1 MNFFKNL
8 KPVIAIDG
16 TAGSGKG
23 TLAESLA
30 KILNFDHLD
39 TGIIYRIYAF
49 ETLKNNK
56 PNLNPEKLIEWFNN
70 KEKLK
75 ELRTERISKISSKI
89 SQESNVRKSLVNIQR
104 EFADNPPNGMG
115 SVIDGRDIGT
125 VIVPNAEIKFFV
137 DADVK
142 IRAHRRTLQLKLNPS
157 EYKSILSNM
166 IERDHKDSKREL
178 SPLKATKESFHI
190 NTSNINEK
198 EVLSMA
204 LEHIKKNTDFI

>member
-23 TLAESLA
+23 TLAENLA

-39 TGIIYRIYAF
+39 SGLIYRIYAF

-56 PNLNPEKLIEWFNN
+56 PNLNPEKLNEWFNN
-70 KEKLK
+70 KKKLE

-104 EFADNPPNGMG
+104 QFADNPPNGLG

-166 IERDHKDSKREL
+166 IERDHKDSEREL
-178 SPLKATKESFHI
+178 SPLKAAKESFHI

-198 EVLSMA
+198 KVLSMA